1 MDCIFCQIISGDIPS
16 YKVYEDDD
24 FFAFLDIRPLNP
36 GHVLVIPKKHYRWVW
51 DLPAGRQAS
60 SNIGAYFELV
70 KKIAN
75 AQKKAFSTDYIVEL
89 VFGEEVEHAHV
100 WLIPR
105 FANDGHGGAIDLS
118 NIKKLSEKEMQEA
131 ADKIIKQL

>member
-51 DLPAGRQAS
+51 DLPVGRQAQ

-70 KKIAN
+70 SRIAK
-75 AQKKAFSTDYIVEL
+75 AQKKAFNTDYIVQL
-89 VFGEEVEHAHV
+89 VFGEEVGHAHV

-105 FANDGHGGAIDLS
+105 HTGDGHGGAIDLS
-118 NIKKLSEKEMQEA
+118 NIKKLSEKEMQAA